1 MHREWTPAP
10 WLQPGTLGTSFLY
23 MRLKNRQMI
32 ILLLSCLL
40 LVVAGCE
47 TDVNTDPVLPG
58 EMTLLVISFSP
69 SPVYESSNGEFQ
81 FLVFVDELNNVGATI
96 SVITLETLDED
107 GSVLDEEDHDED
119 WVRRTFG
126 SSYIEPYGRLISS
139 VEVETYSGHRQNW
152 ILRGTDDRGN
162 SFKYTQSVELI
173 PR

>member
-1 MHREWTPAP
+1 MHREWIPAP

-119 WVRRTFG
+119 
-126 SSYIEPYGRLISS
+126 
-139 VEVETYSGHRQNW
+139 
-152 ILRGTDDRGN
+152 
-162 SFKYTQSVELI
+162 
-173 PR
+173 